1 MKRSMSDIARLE
13 DGAVAAYTLRDN
25 ISDREVRG

>member
-1 MKRSMSDIARLE
+1 MKRSMSDIAQLE
-13 DGAVAAYTLRDN
+13 DGAVAAYTLRD